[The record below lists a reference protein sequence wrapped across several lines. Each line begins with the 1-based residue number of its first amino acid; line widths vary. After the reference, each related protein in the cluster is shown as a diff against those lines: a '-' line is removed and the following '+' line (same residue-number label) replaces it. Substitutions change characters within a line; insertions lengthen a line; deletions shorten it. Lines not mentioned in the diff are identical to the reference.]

1 MNARSLIARCRNAE
15 GSTLLL
21 VIFAVLLA
29 VAVLLGTVAASS
41 LYLERKRLFLLADGA
56 ALAAS
61 QNFSLQNVAVDAAQ
75 RRLTFRLTTTDV
87 LQGSRA
93 YLRAAEARGVRI
105 VSATTPDGVTAEVRV
120 ASTWHPPVIGFFMPG
135 GVHLEATARA
145 RGTFF

>member
-1 MNARSLIARCRNAE
+1 MRVRAVCSRFRNSE

-21 VIFAVLLA
+21 MIFAVLLA
-29 VAVLLGTVAASS
+29 LAVVLGTVSASS

-61 QNFSLQNVAVDAAQ
+61 QNFALQNVAVDVAQ
-75 RRLTFRLTTTDV
+75 RQLTFRLTTTDV

-93 YLRAAEARGVRI
+93 YLTAADARGVRI
-105 VSATTPDGVTAEVRV
+105 VSATTPDGVTAEVSV
-120 ASTWHPPVIGFFMPG
+120 AATWHPPVIGVFMPG
-135 GVHLEATARA
+135 GVRLEATARA

>member
-1 MNARSLIARCRNAE
+1 MNRGSLIARARNTE

-61 QNFSLQNVAVDAAQ
+61 QNFSLQNVAVDSAQ

-93 YLRAAEARGVRI
+93 YLSGAEARGVRI
-105 VSATTPDGVTAEVRV
+105 VTATTPDGVTAEVRV
-120 ASTWHPPVIGFFMPG
+120 AATWHPPVIGVFMPG
-135 GVHLEATARA
+135 GVRLEATARA

>member
-1 MNARSLIARCRNAE
+1 MNRGTLIARGRNTE

-29 VAVLLGTVAASS
+29 VAVLLGTMAASS

-61 QNFSLQNVAVDAAQ
+61 QNFALQNVAVDAAQ
-75 RRLTFRLTTTDV
+75 RRLTFGLTSTDV

-93 YLRAAEARGVRI
+93 YLTAAEARGVRI
-105 VSATTPDGVTAEVRV
+105 VSATTPDGVTAEVSV
-120 ASTWHPPVIGFFMPG
+120 AVTWHPPVIGVFMSG
-135 GVHLEATARA
+135 GVRLEATARA